1 MLLSSPILGIDDVSL
16 SFGELRVL
24 SNVSFNLTPGETLG
38 LIGPNGAGKTTLFNV
53 VTGFLRPDRGRVI
66 FRGQDLAGRDPAS
79 RVHAG
84 LVRSFQKS
92 MVFPALE
99 TRENISLAVRAR
111 HGTGFSWWNR
121 AKHVRA
127 ADAEAEGILERA
139 GLSRFADDPV
149 GSLSYGEQRM
159 VDILISIAMR
169 PILLLLDEPTA
180 GLAREESDR
189 LLSLVR
195 YHDEN
200 TSVVLIAHDLD
211 VVFSICDR
219 IAVLDLGHLVAID
232 TPAAI
237 RAHEGV
243 QKAYLGEKREHSA

>member
-1 MLLSSPILGIDDVSL
+1 MLLSSPILGIEDVSI

-24 SNVSFNLTPGETLG
+24 SSVSFNVVPGETLG
-38 LIGPNGAGKTTLFNV
+38 LIGPNGARKTTLFNI
-53 VTGFLRPDRGRVI
+53 VTGFLRPDHGRVV
-66 FRGQDLAGRDPAS
+66 FRGQDLAGRDPAR

-92 MVFPALE
+92 MVFPGLE
-99 TRENISLAVRAR
+99 ARENISLAVRAR
-111 HGTGFSWWNR
+111 HDTGLSWWGQR
-121 AKHVRA
+121 RHVRA
-127 ADAEAEGILERA
+127 ADAESEEILERA
-139 GLSRFADDPV
+139 GLSRIANEPV

-159 VDILISIAMR
+159 VDILISLAMR
-169 PILLLLDEPTA
+169 PALLLLDEPTA
-180 GLAREESDR
+180 GLAKEEGDR
-189 LLSLVR
+189 LLGLIR

-211 VVFSICDR
+211 VVFSVCDR
-219 IAVLDLGHLVAID
+219 IAVLDLGRLVAID

-243 QKAYLGEKREHSA
+243 QKAYLGEQRERAE